1 VPTPGP
7 QQAIQ
12 IDVPAIAVH
21 NWPIVQ
27 GDGWDQLKK
36 GVGQHIGSA
45 DPGQNGNVVLAG
57 HDDVFGEVFRNLDK
71 LQPGDQIVLYTMQQQ
86 YTYLVTETRIVE
98 PGQVDVMNSTS
109 DPTVTL
115 ISCYPYM
122 VDNKRV
128 VVFAKLQNP

>member
-1 VPTPGP
+1 
-7 QQAIQ
+7 
-12 IDVPAIAVH
+12 
-21 NWPIVQ
+21 
-27 GDGWDQLKK
+27 LKK

-109 DPTVTL
+109 DPTVNL